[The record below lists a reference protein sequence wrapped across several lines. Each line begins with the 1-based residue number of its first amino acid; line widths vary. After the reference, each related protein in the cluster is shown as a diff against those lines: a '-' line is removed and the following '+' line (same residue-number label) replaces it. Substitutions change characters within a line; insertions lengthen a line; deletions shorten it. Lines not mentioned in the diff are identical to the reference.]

1 MKRVEDFFTIYKQ
14 SAWEKDTTAM
24 IGLYDDNVVI
34 FDMWDRGYQT
44 GLAEWSAEIKNWLG
58 SLGEE
63 KVKVSFGMIKVQEA
77 GDSAFA
83 SALVSFEAIAVDD
96 TVLRSMKNRITL
108 GLVRK
113 NDRWMVVHQHTSAPV
128 NGELKAILD
137 FE

>member
-1 MKRVEDFFTIYKQ
+1 
-14 SAWEKDTTAM
+14 M

-63 KVKVSFGMIKVQEA
+63 KVKVSFEMTKVQEA

-113 NDRWMVVHQHTSAPV
+113 NDRWKVVHQHTSAPV